1 MTEIDFKLEIA
12 HGDSFYRLFKYLKF
26 TETAI
31 LTFSKDYINYDEVIN
46 TPIEGSNKKL
56 FSNIWNSCK
65 FYTAN
70 IGSYIYNYPDPEFN
84 ICFTVKT
91 LLDKIKTTKKKDKIR
106 IYKTKEDERIYI
118 NVIKPTMIDED
129 ISVSFITPL
138 RMISPELYRTSTDD
152 EVYPNVKVA
161 TSYFKENCTKIKP
174 SQYKSVAVRCYNT
187 YMDCGAVSVDGNDG
201 HFFTCGKK
209 PVFDSSKVYLTNFA
223 FDFKNLNGGS
233 QSINFHQ
240 NSSHNGSHGS
250 SQQNSLGNLNTK
262 KNDINVNII
271 SKDIFMEINLSAN
284 TFKNLGGLCNLSGEY
299 LELFFIENSY
309 IKIKTDIGN
318 YGIIKTCIKTE
329 SLEN

>member
-1 MTEIDFKLEIA
+1 IA
-12 HGDSFYRLFKYLKF
+12 HWDSFYRLFKYLKF

-129 ISVSFITPL
+129 IYVSFITPL
-138 RMISPELYRTSTDD
+138 RMI
-152 EVYPNVKVA
+152 
-161 TSYFKENCTKIKP
+161 
-174 SQYKSVAVRCYNT
+174 
-187 YMDCGAVSVDGNDG
+187 
-201 HFFTCGKK
+201 
-209 PVFDSSKVYLTNFA
+209 
-223 FDFKNLNGGS
+223 
-233 QSINFHQ
+233 
-240 NSSHNGSHGS
+240 
-250 SQQNSLGNLNTK
+250 
-262 KNDINVNII
+262 
-271 SKDIFMEINLSAN
+271 
-284 TFKNLGGLCNLSGEY
+284 
-299 LELFFIENSY
+299 
-309 IKIKTDIGN
+309 
-318 YGIIKTCIKTE
+318 
-329 SLEN
+329 